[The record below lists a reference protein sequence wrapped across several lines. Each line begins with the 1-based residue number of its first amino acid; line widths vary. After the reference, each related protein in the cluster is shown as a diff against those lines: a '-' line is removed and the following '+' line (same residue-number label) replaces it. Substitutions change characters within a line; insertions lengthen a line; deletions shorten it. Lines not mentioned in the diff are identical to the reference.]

1 MYLDIGANGEGSGE
15 TGYTMDKVR
24 FVNNSG
30 IPSDGNGNV
39 NVLSAYEPAL
49 ITLSRGNFTGAAIA
63 VFKRD
68 DTVDATV
75 GNYILRYR
83 VDYLAANEITTGMT
97 KLKSDLEPSTDDD

>member
-1 MYLDIGANGEGSGE
+1 MPTLNGAV
-15 TGYTMDKVR
+15 DV
-24 FVNNSG
+24 
-30 IPSDGNGNV
+30 
-39 NVLSAYEPAL
+39 SAYEPAL
-49 ITLSRGNFTGAAIA
+49 ITLSGSSTAEETA

-97 KLKSDLEPSTDDD
+97 KLKSDLEPSTDDEQ